1 MANLLSTCAYTK
13 RRKKTL
19 ADTLSHVSLKETTK
33 DVVQEL
39 ETHGLQKC
47 SSNKVLRKRNFKKKQ
62 QRIAV
67 W

>member
-47 SSNKVLRKRNFKKKQ
+47 SSSKVLR
-62 QRIAV
+62 
-67 W
+67 